1 MPTLQTRTTAEYHTR
16 QTVATNSDNAMV
28 LVVHSF
34 RPEGL
39 GGLSRLAKLMLDK
52 KAII

>member
-1 MPTLQTRTTAEYHTR
+1 MPTLQTKTTAEYHTR
-16 QTVATNSDNAMV
+16 QTAATISDKVMV
-28 LVVHSF
+28 LVVRSF
-34 RPEGL
+34 RPKGL